1 MIDEKQL
8 TIFLCKILRHEPK
21 RFGVNVDEYGSCD
34 MDELVEAI
42 NNQKNWNGVTKE
54 LILKIA
60 REDKKERYQIG
71 GNTIRARYGHSYP
84 VKHKT
89 FNRELPTTLYHGT
102 NKKSL
107 FKIMDCKEGLL
118 PMKRENVHLSESRN
132 FADLAA
138 KRRKDPRMIKVDVK
152 KAQELGVSFTY
163 VGNEVW
169 LSGPVPVECL
179 EEIKF

>member
-1 MIDEKQL
+1 MVDEKQL

-42 NNQKNWNGVTKE
+42 NNQKNWDGVTKE
-54 LILKIA
+54 LILNMA
-60 REDKKERYQIG
+60 QEDKKERYQIE
-71 GNTIRARYGHSYP
+71 GNAIRARYGHSYP

-89 FNRELPTTLYHGT
+89 YNRELPAILYHGT

-138 KRRKDPRMIKVDVK
+138 KRRKDPRMINVNVK
-152 KAQELGVSFTY
+152 KARELGVSFTY

-179 EEIKF
+179 KEIKF